1 MKPFRALSS
10 TLVACAISGPVFAS
24 ATIQGMQVPVP
35 TPRPAVV
42 ELAQTD
48 GTSTSEKIVK
58 PHAGEAQPDT
68 MTTGAISP
76 AASIGDLKAVD
87 VSKITVMRVE
97 DISDAN
103 RRELHRLS
111 TEKKAAEARKL
122 QADIR
127 SNPELVAALEAKQ
140 VDIGKIV
147 SVQQNE
153 DGGVIF
159 FVL

>member
-10 TLVACAISGPVFAS
+10 TLVACAISGPAFAS
-24 ATIQGMQVPVP
+24 AMIQGMQVPVP

-58 PHAGEAQPDT
+58 PHAGETQPDT

-76 AASIGDLKAVD
+76 AASLGDLKAVD
-87 VSKITVMRVE
+87 VSKISVMRVDE
-97 DISDAN
+97 ISDAN
-103 RRELHRLS
+103 RREMYRLS
-111 TEKKAAEARKL
+111 TEKKAVEVRKL

-127 SNPELVAALEAKQ
+127 SNPELVAALDAKQ
-140 VDIGKIV
+140 VDIEKIV
-147 SVQQNE
+147 AVHQSAE
-153 DGGVIF
+153 GHAIF
-159 FVL
+159 IVM